1 MSRKVGKMEIAEN
14 LTVWKGRY
22 ITYLGFRDPLSKP
35 EEARRPQHQQ
45 RITQLHLGETDL
57 DLLVL
62 VLKESASECF
72 AWDCLAEH
80 WLKLINRSIPIFEL
94 GIKSL
99 HFHHLISIVII
110 I

>member
-1 MSRKVGKMEIAEN
+1 M
-14 LTVWKGRY
+14 
-22 ITYLGFRDPLSKP
+22 LSKP

-72 AWDCLAEH
+72 AWDRLAEH